1 MTDVLVRAEARDGLG
16 VEQEP
21 DRPEH
26 LGHGRYSLARAP
38 GTTSPSTSAPCPASL
53 QALKDW
59 PPSASTSAAGLRVYG
74 GWLAGVGLGRG
85 RRGYS
90 TGVPFQCCCFFIS
103 FILLF
108 QSLFNFVFFPP
119 FNLFFLSTLL
129 PLFFLPGSPFSLF
142 FLSIFFS
149 YSSPFSEGIDFDQTE
164 LLSLS
169 VSRQL
174 HKCLTVCAP
183 IQRKRS
189 CFYLFCTSIL
199 SYEVSFNSEYLQPSF
214 FYLFNVAILVST
226 NYIFKF

>member
-90 TGVPFQCCCFFIS
+90 TGVPFQCCCFFYFFYSFIPIS
-103 FILLF
+103 FQFRLLSSF
-108 QSLFNFVFFPP
+108 QSFLSIYSPST
-119 FNLFFLSTLL
+119 LFF
-129 PLFFLPGSPFSLF
+129 PGSPFSLF
-142 FLSIFFS
+142 FLSILFS
-149 YSSPFSEGIDFDQTE
+149 CSSPFSEGIDFDQTE

-214 FYLFNVAILVST
+214 FYLFNAILVST
-226 NYIFKF
+226 NYIFQF

>member
-1 MTDVLVRAEARDGLG
+1 MRRTGWFEEEVRIRTLLVGAVRDVEMTDVLVRAEARDGLG

-90 TGVPFQCCCFFIS
+90 TGVPFQCCCFFLFLLFFYSNLFSILSSFLLSIFSFYLLSFHSFFPRIS
-103 FILLF
+103 FL
-108 QSLFNFVFFPP
+108 SFF
-119 FNLFFLSTLL
+119 
-129 PLFFLPGSPFSLF
+129 FSLF
-142 FLSIFFS
+142 YF
-149 YSSPFSEGIDFDQTE
+149 PVP
-164 LLSLS
+164 LLSAKESTLI
-169 VSRQL
+169 R
-174 HKCLTVCAP
+174 
-183 IQRKRS
+183 RN
-189 CFYLFCTSIL
+189 
-199 SYEVSFNSEYLQPSF
+199 SYR
-214 FYLFNVAILVST
+214 
-226 NYIFKF
+226 

>member
-1 MTDVLVRAEARDGLG
+1 MVAGWQESGLAEGDEAIQQVFLFN
-16 VEQEP
+16 V
-21 DRPEH
+21 
-26 LGHGRYSLARAP
+26 A
-38 GTTSPSTSAPCPASL
+38 
-53 QALKDW
+53 
-59 PPSASTSAAGLRVYG
+59 V
-74 GWLAGVGLGRG
+74 
-85 RRGYS
+85 
-90 TGVPFQCCCFFIS
+90 FFIS

-129 PLFFLPGSPFSLF
+129 PLFFSPDLLSLFF
-142 FLSIFFS
+142 FLSILFS
-149 YSSPFSEGIDFDQTE
+149 CSSPFSEGIDFDQTE